1 MFTLLGRR
9 IGSWVRR
16 RRLLLASLAVVL
28 MSALLVFLYTR
39 TEVIDPE
46 VRSSVMLNLR
56 EFEKLDA
63 EWDANLLRAH
73 TGRAAIRPDL
83 SSQLPRMHLLMD
95 RLIEAAPLTGSPAA
109 GEACVQ
115 LREALRNKELLVA
128 EFAQHNPKLRA
139 ALLHMPP
146 AVADLKT
153 ELSGI
158 EGALAPAQIVVR
170 LDTTLNALLTDVL
183 RYNIAPSPALATRIE
198 GILGNVTAQQSAFSP
213 AMNDKMNAVITSSRV
228 ILEKRPL
235 ENLLEAQI
243 AAVGSDVAL
252 DRLEREFERSFDKV
266 LLERQRFRTY
276 LFAYSGM
283 LLVLL
288 AYAGMR
294 LRRSYQIIGV
304 VNRRLQSANE
314 TLEQR
319 VAERTAE
326 LEAQSRQLERLAQHD
341 SLTGLINYRQLTR
354 LLERALARA
363 DRRDSV
369 VVLMFIDLDGFKA
382 VNDTW
387 GHATGDLVL
396 KTVAR
401 RVQARLRAEDALARL
416 GGDEFVIL
424 LEDVTSRDGA
434 LRVARLVLAEIESI
448 TEADGHAIRISASI
462 GIASARGQMGAA
474 RGQEALLAEADQAM
488 YAAKQAGKGRFVVSE
503 QAQWRDED
511 DPAAPASAPE
521 QARRERPKEGA
532 TGSTG
537 TGTGTSKADADRIG

>member
-1 MFTLLGRR
+1 MFTLLARR
-9 IGSWVRR
+9 VASWSRR
-16 RRLLLASLAVVL
+16 HRALLASLAVVF
-28 MSALLVFLYTR
+28 MTVVLVFLYVR
-39 TEVIDPE
+39 SESVDPE
-46 VRSSVMLNLR
+46 IRNSVKLNLR
-56 EFEKLDA
+56 ELEKLDA
-63 EWDANLLRAH
+63 EWDANILRAH
-73 TGRAAIRPDL
+73 TGRAAAQPNLDA
-83 SSQLPRMHLLMD
+83 QLPRMHDLML
-95 RLIEAAPLTGSPAA
+95 RL
-109 GEACVQ
+109 GEALPYTQGTGARAAYEQ
-115 LREALRNKELLVA
+115 LQAAFGAKEQLVA
-128 EFAQHNPKLRA
+128 QFARQNPPLRA

-158 EGALAPAQIVVR
+158 EGALAPARIVVR
-170 LDTTLNALLTDVL
+170 LDTTLNTLLSETL
-183 RYNIAPSPALATRIE
+183 RYNIAPSPALAARIDVV
-198 GILGNVTAQQSAFSP
+198 LGEVAAQQIAFSP
-213 AMNDKMNAVITSSRV
+213 AVVDKMDAVLASCRT

-243 AAVGSDVAL
+243 AAAGSDTAL
-252 DRLEREFERSFDKV
+252 DTLEREFDRSFETV
-266 LLERQRFRTY
+266 LLERQRFRGY
-276 LFAYSGM
+276 LFAYSAV

-294 LRRSYQIIGV
+294 LRSSYRIIGV
-304 VNRRLQSANE
+304 VNRRLQAANE

-326 LEAQSRQLERLAQHD
+326 LESQSRQLERLAQHD

-387 GHATGDLVL
+387 GHAAGDLVL
-396 KTVAR
+396 QMVAR

-424 LEDVTSRDGA
+424 LEDVASREGA
-434 LRVARLVLAEIESI
+434 LRVARLALAEIESI
-448 TEADGHAIRISASI
+448 AEADGHAVTISASI

-474 RGQEALLAEADQAM
+474 RGQEALLADADKAM
-488 YAAKQAGKGRFVVSE
+488 YEAKQAGKGRFVVSPHS
-503 QAQWRDED
+503 QWLSLDQPEGLALESPAGENVPATVPVETERD
-511 DPAAPASAPE
+511 
-521 QARRERPKEGA
+521 RE
-532 TGSTG
+532 
-537 TGTGTSKADADRIG
+537 KAGPIG

>member
-1 MFTLLGRR
+1 MFRMLGRR

-46 VRSSVMLNLR
+46 VRSNVLLNLR

-73 TGRAAIRPDL
+73 TGRASIRPDL
-83 SSQLPRMHLLMD
+83 SSQLPRMRILMA
-95 RLIEAAPLTGSPAA
+95 RLEEAAPLTGSRAA
-109 GEACVQ
+109 TEACAD
-115 LREALRNKELLVA
+115 LRTALRNKEMLVA
-128 EFAQHNPKLRA
+128 EFARHNPRLRA

-153 ELSGI
+153 EISGI
-158 EGALAPAQIVVR
+158 EGALAPAQFVVR
-170 LDTTLNALLTDVL
+170 LDTTLNALLTDIL
-183 RYNIAPSPALATRIE
+183 RYNIAPSPALADRIE
-198 GILGNVTAQQSAFSP
+198 EILGNVAAQEIAFSP
-213 AMNDKMNAVITSSRV
+213 AVVDKMDAVILSSRV

-243 AAVGSDVAL
+243 AAVGSDIVL
-252 DRLEREFERSFDKV
+252 DRLEQEFERSFTTV
-266 LLERQRFRTY
+266 LLERQRFRGY
-276 LFAYSGM
+276 LAAYSGL

-288 AYAGMR
+288 AYAGVR
-294 LRRSYQIIGV
+294 LRRSYRIIGV
-304 VNRRLQSANE
+304 VNRRLQAANE

-326 LEAQSRQLERLAQHD
+326 LQAQSVQLERLAQHD

-363 DRRDSV
+363 
-369 VVLMFIDLDGFKA
+369 
-382 VNDTW
+382 
-387 GHATGDLVL
+387 HATGDLVL

-511 DPAAPASAPE
+511 DPVEPALE

-532 TGSTG
+532 ADSTG

>member
-387 GHATGDLVL
+387 GHAAGDLVL

-401 RVQARLRAEDALARL
+401 RVQGKLRAEDALARL

-434 LRVARLVLAEIESI
+434 LRVARLALAEIEAI
-448 TEADGHAIRISASI
+448 TDADGHAVKISASI

-474 RGQEALLAEADQAM
+474 RGQEVLLAEADKAM
-488 YAAKQAGKGRFVVSE
+488 YEAKQAGKGRFVISHE
-503 QAQWRDED
+503 SQWQEEED
-511 DPAAPASAPE
+511 TSGLALE
-521 QARRERPKEGA
+521 EARREHA
-532 TGSTG
+532 TAQRAQRNAAQT
-537 TGTGTSKADADRIG
+537 DRIG